1 MKKLVL
7 LIMAI
12 LFSTLSISEVDY
24 KELLKDYPYKNSA
37 VQATVLGTPKKDF
50 YVFKDPKGPKI
61 GVVKT
66 TKKIPDVLR
75 QWENYEYGIWKQK
88 EKAPLMVIISGT
100 GSLYNGSYALYMAN
114 VFYDRG
120 YNVLTFSSTSTLP
133 YIVSQST
140 NSYSGNMTDEV
151 YDLYDIIANEIAKQ
165 KKDGMDV
172 SDTYIGGFSL
182 GGFQSLKI
190 HELDSQKKKINIKKS
205 LLLNTP
211 VDILTSSKILDN
223 YLVKNGIYDAST
235 LEKYIDTIFKKIL
248 FDDSIQMK
256 DMNPENIQSILARS
270 ELGDKDLEVMIG
282 LLFRFYSANMTFS
295 GEMFEGKGDRILKGN
310 KPPKRFD
317 SLTNYFL
324 EGLSVSYAEY
334 SEDIL
339 YPYVNKRL
347 STNTYTYEK
356 FKEMFSLKSSSD
368 FIKANGD
375 NIIYL
380 TSADDLLM
388 TKEDFA
394 YVNSTF
400 KNKIIL
406 PYGGHTGILWHKE
419 VSKLMVDKLE
429 EGGTK

>member
-1 MKKLVL
+1 M
-7 LIMAI
+7 
-12 LFSTLSISEVDY
+12 
-24 KELLKDYPYKNSA
+24 
-37 VQATVLGTPKKDF
+37 
-50 YVFKDPKGPKI
+50 
-61 GVVKT
+61 VVK
-66 TKKIPDVLR
+66 
-75 QWENYEYGIWKQK
+75 Y
-88 EKAPLMVIISGT
+88 
-100 GSLYNGSYALYMAN
+100 
-114 VFYDRG
+114 
-120 YNVLTFSSTSTLP
+120 LP
-133 YIVSQST
+133 R
-140 NSYSGNMTDEV
+140 
-151 YDLYDIIANEIAKQ
+151 
-165 KKDGMDV
+165 
-172 SDTYIGGFSL
+172 
-182 GGFQSLKI
+182 
-190 HELDSQKKKINIKKS
+190 
-205 LLLNTP
+205 
-211 VDILTSSKILDN
+211 ILDE
-223 YLVKNGIYDAST
+223 D
-235 LEKYIDTIFKKIL
+235 LEKYLTMIGAIL
-248 FDDSIQMK
+248 IVGPKWCGKTTTAEQHAKSVLKLQ
-256 DMNPENIQSILARS
+256 
-270 ELGDKDLEVMIG
+270 DKDN
-282 LLFRFYSANMTFS
+282 YKTNMMWADIEPS
-295 GEMFEGKGDRILKGN
+295 RLLKGN

-334 SEDIL
+334 SKDIL

>member
-140 NSYSGNMTDEV
+140 NSYSGNMTDDV
-151 YDLYDIIANEIAKQ
+151 YNLYDIIANEIGKQ

-256 DMNPENIQSILARS
+256 DMNPENIQNILARS

-317 SLTNYFL
+317 SLTNPYIFNL
-324 EGLSVSYAEY
+324 IIDENLLRNIVAFKLQGLGC
-334 SEDIL
+334 D
-339 YPYVNKRL
+339 
-347 STNTYTYEK
+347 
-356 FKEMFSLKSSSD
+356 
-368 FIKANGD
+368 
-375 NIIYL
+375 
-380 TSADDLLM
+380 
-388 TKEDFA
+388 
-394 YVNSTF
+394 
-400 KNKIIL
+400 
-406 PYGGHTGILWHKE
+406 
-419 VSKLMVDKLE
+419 
-429 EGGTK
+429 

>member
-50 YVFKDPKGPKI
+50 YVFKEPKGPKI

-211 VDILTSSKILDN
+211 VDILTSSK
-223 YLVKNGIYDAST
+223 K
-235 LEKYIDTIFKKIL
+235 
-248 FDDSIQMK
+248 
-256 DMNPENIQSILARS
+256 
-270 ELGDKDLEVMIG
+270 
-282 LLFRFYSANMTFS
+282 
-295 GEMFEGKGDRILKGN
+295 
-310 KPPKRFD
+310 
-317 SLTNYFL
+317 
-324 EGLSVSYAEY
+324 
-334 SEDIL
+334 
-339 YPYVNKRL
+339 
-347 STNTYTYEK
+347 
-356 FKEMFSLKSSSD
+356 
-368 FIKANGD
+368 
-375 NIIYL
+375 
-380 TSADDLLM
+380 
-388 TKEDFA
+388 
-394 YVNSTF
+394 
-400 KNKIIL
+400 
-406 PYGGHTGILWHKE
+406 
-419 VSKLMVDKLE
+419 
-429 EGGTK
+429 

>member
-140 NSYSGNMTDEV
+140 NSYSGNMTDDV
-151 YDLYDIIANEIAKQ
+151 YNLYDIIANEIAKQ

-256 DMNPENIQSILARS
+256 DMNPENIQNILARS

-324 EGLSVSYAEY
+324 E
-334 SEDIL
+334 
-339 YPYVNKRL
+339 KC
-347 STNTYTYEK
+347 
-356 FKEMFSLKSSSD
+356 F
-368 FIKANGD
+368 
-375 NIIYL
+375 
-380 TSADDLLM
+380 
-388 TKEDFA
+388 
-394 YVNSTF
+394 
-400 KNKIIL
+400 
-406 PYGGHTGILWHKE
+406 H
-419 VSKLMVDKLE
+419 
-429 EGGTK
+429 

>member
-1 MKKLVL
+1 M
-7 LIMAI
+7 
-12 LFSTLSISEVDY
+12 
-24 KELLKDYPYKNSA
+24 
-37 VQATVLGTPKKDF
+37 
-50 YVFKDPKGPKI
+50 
-61 GVVKT
+61 
-66 TKKIPDVLR
+66 
-75 QWENYEYGIWKQK
+75 
-88 EKAPLMVIISGT
+88 
-100 GSLYNGSYALYMAN
+100 
-114 VFYDRG
+114 
-120 YNVLTFSSTSTLP
+120 
-133 YIVSQST
+133 
-140 NSYSGNMTDEV
+140 
-151 YDLYDIIANEIAKQ
+151 
-165 KKDGMDV
+165 
-172 SDTYIGGFSL
+172 
-182 GGFQSLKI
+182 
-190 HELDSQKKKINIKKS
+190 
-205 LLLNTP
+205 
-211 VDILTSSKILDN
+211 DILTSSKILDN

-310 KPPKRFD
+310 KPPKHFD

-334 SEDIL
+334 SKDIL
-339 YPYVNKRL
+339 YPYVNKKNG
-347 STNTYTYEK
+347 SIGDFTYDK

-388 TKEDFA
+388 TKEDFT

>member
-140 NSYSGNMTDEV
+140 NSYSGNMTDDV
-151 YDLYDIIANEIAKQ
+151 YNLYDIIANEIGKQ

-182 GGFQSLKI
+182 
-190 HELDSQKKKINIKKS
+190 
-205 LLLNTP
+205 
-211 VDILTSSKILDN
+211 
-223 YLVKNGIYDAST
+223 
-235 LEKYIDTIFKKIL
+235 
-248 FDDSIQMK
+248 
-256 DMNPENIQSILARS
+256 
-270 ELGDKDLEVMIG
+270 
-282 LLFRFYSANMTFS
+282 
-295 GEMFEGKGDRILKGN
+295 
-310 KPPKRFD
+310 
-317 SLTNYFL
+317 
-324 EGLSVSYAEY
+324 
-334 SEDIL
+334 
-339 YPYVNKRL
+339 
-347 STNTYTYEK
+347 
-356 FKEMFSLKSSSD
+356 
-368 FIKANGD
+368 
-375 NIIYL
+375 
-380 TSADDLLM
+380 
-388 TKEDFA
+388 
-394 YVNSTF
+394 
-400 KNKIIL
+400 
-406 PYGGHTGILWHKE
+406 
-419 VSKLMVDKLE
+419 
-429 EGGTK
+429 

>member
-1 MKKLVL
+1 
-7 LIMAI
+7 
-12 LFSTLSISEVDY
+12 
-24 KELLKDYPYKNSA
+24 
-37 VQATVLGTPKKDF
+37 
-50 YVFKDPKGPKI
+50 
-61 GVVKT
+61 
-66 TKKIPDVLR
+66 DV
-75 QWENYEYGIWKQK
+75 
-88 EKAPLMVIISGT
+88 
-100 GSLYNGSYALYMAN
+100 YN
-114 VFYDRG
+114 
-120 YNVLTFSSTSTLP
+120 
-133 YIVSQST
+133 
-140 NSYSGNMTDEV
+140 
-151 YDLYDIIANEIAKQ
+151 LYDIIANEIGKQ

-256 DMNPENIQSILARS
+256 DMNPENIQNILARS

-334 SEDIL
+334 SKDIL

>member
-140 NSYSGNMTDEV
+140 NSYSGNMTDDV
-151 YDLYDIIANEIAKQ
+151 YNLYDIIANEIGKQ

-256 DMNPENIQSILARS
+256 DMNPENIQNILARS

-334 SEDIL
+334 SKDIL

-368 FIKANGD
+368 F
-375 NIIYL
+375 IIYL